1 MKIKEYWFYIAML
14 IICICSLVV
23 AGGGD
28 EKNIIEMLW
37 IIVAALWVVSSW
49 MKSAEAKYW
58 EKQYHE
64 SDDLAGRCLKN
75 AEEAL
80 KLVNE
85 VEEENKDLLDA
96 MNFYGDNMM
105 KAVHEIERLDPT
117 GNQVVAEILQ
127 AVLARKKQKDK
138 KMIDDKIDEVS
149 GPEISEIT
157 EK

>member
-1 MKIKEYWFYIAML
+1 MKIKESWFYIAML
-14 IICICSLVV
+14 IVCICALVITGV
-23 AGGGD
+23 GD
-28 EKNIIEMLW
+28 EKNIPEMLW

-58 EKQYHE
+58 EEQYHE
-64 SDDLAGRCLKN
+64 SDDLAGRCIKN
-75 AEEAL
+75 ANDAL
-80 KLVNE
+80 KLANE

-105 KAVHEIERLDPT
+105 KAVYEIERLDPT

-138 KMIDDKIDEVS
+138 KMTDEKIDEMP
-149 GPEISEIT
+149 GPEIT

>member
-1 MKIKEYWFYIAML
+1 MKIKESWFYIAML
-14 IICICSLVV
+14 IVCICAIV
-23 AGGGD
+23 AAAHD
-28 EKNIIEMLW
+28 ENLPEILW

-49 MKSAEAKYW
+49 MKSSEAKYW
-58 EKQYHE
+58 EEQYHE
-64 SDDLAGRCLKN
+64 SDDLAGRCIKN
-75 AEEAL
+75 ANDAL
-80 KLVNE
+80 KLANE

-105 KAVHEIERLDPT
+105 KAVYEIERLDPT

-138 KMIDDKIDEVS
+138 KMTVEKIDEVS
-149 GPEISEIT
+149 GPEIT